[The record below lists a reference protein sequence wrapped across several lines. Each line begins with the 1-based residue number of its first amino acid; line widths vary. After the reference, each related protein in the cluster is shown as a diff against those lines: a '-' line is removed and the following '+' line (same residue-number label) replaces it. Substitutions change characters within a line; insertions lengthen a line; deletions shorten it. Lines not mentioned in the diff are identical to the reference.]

1 MTSHSAIAP
10 LKVGDEDFLVASMI
24 ERCPKTMMLRELT
37 MNALEAARLA
47 PENERLVEIRPYE
60 HNGASKLVI
69 WNTGTGMSAL
79 ELHQMCDIAASIGK
93 KKSLTGNFGMGA
105 KVASLP
111 SNQHGMRYRSCKD
124 GRVSEVILCKREGAY
139 GRLRRKDEDGEVHEV
154 VDVTAAVVSD
164 GCDISSDWTEVM
176 LLGNRSEQDTVR
188 DPYDGDPVQDTQWI
202 ATYLYH
208 RFYRLPPGV
217 RMVLK
222 KGTNKLDG
230 NRGFEPIT
238 ARLERHFEKYETVT
252 TLSGIKIHY
261 LYDAPYDKATGH
273 NRSISGAIASAVS
286 TCAVV
291 YRDEMY
297 DVGKGRGWTQNA
309 PIFGIPFG
317 ARHISVHIELPDDAP
332 VISDGY
338 RQFLRYAGGEQDQIS
353 TKDFAET
360 VRDHRPIW
368 LLDLI
373 RSFAPES
380 TSSNDIRDELQKLL
394 NDLQVQRTSP
404 RVKGSGPI
412 LAELGKGPG
421 AESRGDG
428 LGDSR
433 LNGSGDPA
441 GHKPRDLTAIPTGA
455 KRADMFVNMERAPEI
470 IPLHDDAEIEEKGV
484 KGRAARYYIDTGQLF
499 INMQYPAI
507 EKMRALLEMEY
518 ASAADLDAMRIL
530 VQQNAERSIMLR
542 VGRAVVYALAKQLMK
557 EWDSVAVERALSP
570 ESLSVA
576 ADDYQ
581 DSLQTARRAL
591 GARLR
596 VSKPG
601 TDAEYSVALEDHQ

>member
-1 MTSHSAIAP
+1 MTSHSAVAP

-24 ERCPKTMMLRELT
+24 ERCPKTMMLRELA
-37 MNALEAARLA
+37 MNALEAARHA
-47 PENERLVEIRPYE
+47 PEGHRLVEIRPYE
-60 HNGASKLVI
+60 DNGASKLVI
-69 WNTGTGMSAL
+69 WNTGAGMNAL

-93 KKSLTGNFGMGA
+93 EKSLTGNFGMGA

-124 GRVSEVILCKREGAY
+124 GAVSEVILCKREGAY

-154 VDVTAAVVSD
+154 VDVTAAVVSE
-164 GCDISSDWTEVM
+164 GCDTSYDWTEVM
-176 LLGNRSEQDTVR
+176 LLGNHSDQDTVR
-188 DPYDGDPVQDTQWI
+188 DPYDGDPAQDAQWI

-217 RMVLK
+217 RVVLK
-222 KGTNKLDG
+222 RGTNKLDG

-238 ARLERHFEKYETVT
+238 ARLERHFEKYETVIT
-252 TLSGIKIHY
+252 DSGIKIHY

-273 NRSISGAIASAVS
+273 NRSVSGAIASAVS
-286 TCAVV
+286 TCAIV

-297 DVGKGRGWTQNA
+297 DVGKGRVWTQNA

-317 ARHISVHIELPDDAP
+317 ARHISVHVELPDNAL

-338 RQFLRYAGGEQDQIS
+338 RQFLRYAGGEQNQLL
-353 TKDFAET
+353 TKDFAGV
-360 VRDHRPIW
+360 VRDHRPLW
-368 LLDLI
+368 LLDII

-380 TSSNDIRDELQKLL
+380 ASSDDIRDELQKLL
-394 NDLQVQRTSP
+394 NDLQVQRASP
-404 RVKGSGPI
+404 RVTANGTI
-412 LAELGKGPG
+412 LTNLGKGPG
-421 AESRGDG
+421 AEHGGPGLSASRA
-428 LGDSR
+428 
-433 LNGSGDPA
+433 NGSSDPV
-441 GHKPRDLTAIPTGA
+441 GHKPSDLTAIPTGA

-470 IPLHDDAEIEEKGV
+470 IPLHDDADIEEKGV

-507 EKMRALLEMEY
+507 EKMRALLEAEY
-518 ASAADLDAMRIL
+518 ASAADVDAMRML

-576 ADDYQ
+576 ADDYHE
-581 DSLQTARRAL
+581 SLQTARRAL

-596 VSKPG
+596 ATKFE
-601 TDAEYSVALEDHQ
+601 TDAECSAV